1 MKFHNNDVSS
11 IWTKEWCIR
20 SSPLEVFFK
29 KGVLQIRRKF
39 YTQASYIR
47 FSYSV
52 NYTKIPEDSQNI
64 NIEENKHESWSRLRT
79 ASRKSL
85 TFFTKSSI
93 WDFAVVVEMSLFRMG
108 YSLATEV
115 EKEAPNR
122 MNILH
127 KESFSQ
133 PFSENSTISL
143 NRLFLISYVNLS
155 RWLLP

>member
-1 MKFHNNDVSS
+1 MRYFSK
-11 IWTKEWCIR
+11 K
-20 SSPLEVFFK
+20 VFCKYAVNF
-29 KGVLQIRRKF
+29 IRRHHIF
-39 YTQASYIR
+39 R

-79 ASRKSL
+79 ASRKLL

-155 RWLLP
+155 HWLLP